1 MKPTST
7 FAFALV
13 LAGSVTACAA
23 KGAVEAPVPVP
34 LDPVGVY
41 SFSTIYQGEPMTGR
55 IVIRGGPGSYSGMVE
70 PDAGAPAV
78 EIYSVTVEGQQLMVF
93 ADAGGDDLVIT
104 MTVTGDRFTGS
115 WVLGFDSGEMT
126 GSRIPQ

>member
-1 MKPTST
+1 
-7 FAFALV
+7 
-13 LAGSVTACAA
+13 
-23 KGAVEAPVPVP
+23 
-34 LDPVGVY
+34 
-41 SFSTIYQGEPMTGR
+41 
-55 IVIRGGPGSYSGMVE
+55 VE

-78 EIYSVTVEGQQLMVF
+78 EIYSVTVEGQQLMVL

-115 WVLGFDSGEMT
+115 WILGFDSGEMT